1 MRYVGSF
8 NRSFLFSRSSM
19 KFVLVACISQSLTG
33 SHNLEISS
41 CMSYL
46 LNLNKLDLA
55 TLYFCV
61 SVSAGSVR
69 ELRM

>member
-1 MRYVGSF
+1 
-8 NRSFLFSRSSM
+8 M